1 MKFVCDINISPKA
14 LNKIVNKEVHRLI
27 RKIVKEQLSKYY
39 SGENYYVPK
48 YEIEQHKKAINK
60 MLK

>member
-27 RKIVKEQLSKYY
+27 QKIVKEQLRKYY
-39 SGENYYVPK
+39 NDEPYYVPT
-48 YEIEQHKKAINK
+48 YEKEQHKKAINK
-60 MLK
+60 ILK